1 MIIYTTI
8 VTDEDDYRLSAL
20 LTDKGYEMASLQF
33 LLDGEET
40 GFWDNDIFLYE
51 TVYPYLKGEKTSE
64 DEKLKNEI
72 PPDDHGDVLELFEKG
87 IELGFFKYIYKI

>member
-40 GFWDNDIFLYE
+40 GFWDNDHYLYN
-51 TVYPYLKGEKTSE
+51 TVYPYLKGEM
-64 DEKLKNEI
+64 KNEELEVEI
-72 PPDDHGDVLELFEKG
+72 PPADCNAVLELFKKG
-87 IELGFFKYIYKI
+87 EEMGFFENLM